1 MSRRV
6 NDGIYVRKMSK
17 VPACLQG
24 EGLWP
29 SAKAKL
35 EAIYGDG
42 TRTAFGGG
50 TDRRSSSSAGRVTGR
65 PGVKS
70 VLYDHNQRTWAERS
84 RDTDLAHGQ
93 EYHVFTPF
101 RRGGDGRVS
110 RGIGDTNNGL
120 GGEFYDTRG
129 KVARQQR
136 RKPEHLKGTMLTA
149 RAHPA
154 RTAARAA
161 TAPPNT
167 GAEEGSRSTQDCSLA
182 ARASLEL
189 SDKHAAYEPFW
200 NRRCSVRQTS
210 VRLPY
215 AAYAKLLHAEHS
227 LFADSRPPG
236 LAVPHCHHPATHLRG
251 LHSHSVGRSRHHPEQ
266 WVKASERVAEASHQ
280 LHHDRLFFT
289 TFASKARKST
299 DVTTNQPP
307 ALALEKRR
315 DNARELFVRLCAE
328 PFRRRTVR

>member
-6 NDGIYVRKMSK
+6 NDGIYVRKLSK
-17 VPACLQG
+17 VVPAHLQG

-42 TRTAFGGG
+42 TRTALGRG
-50 TDRRSSSSAGRVTGR
+50 TDRSSCSAGR
-65 PGVKS
+65 PEVKS
-70 VLYDHNQRTWAERS
+70 VLYDHNQRKWAERS

-110 RGIGDTNNGL
+110 RGIGDTNSGL

-129 KVARQQR
+129 EVARQQR
-136 RKPEHLKGTMLTA
+136 RKPERLKGTMLTA

-154 RTAARAA
+154 RAAARAA
-161 TAPPNT
+161 TAPPNA
-167 GAEEGSRSTQDCSLA
+167 GAEEGSRLTPDCSLA
-182 ARASLEL
+182 PRASLEL
-189 SDKHAAYEPFW
+189 SDRHAAYEPFW

-236 LAVPHCHHPATHLRG
+236 LAVTHCHHPATHLRG
-251 LHSHSVGRSRHHPEQ
+251 LHSHSVGRCRHHPEQ

-315 DNARELFVRLCAE
+315 VNARELFVRLCAE